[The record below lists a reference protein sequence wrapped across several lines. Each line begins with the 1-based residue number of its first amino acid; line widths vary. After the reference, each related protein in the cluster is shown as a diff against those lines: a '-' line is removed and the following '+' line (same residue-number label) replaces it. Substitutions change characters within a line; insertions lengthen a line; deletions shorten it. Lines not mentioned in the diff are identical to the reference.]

1 MMYILTGATLVK
13 WVFLGHVSMS
23 LKILIV
29 EDNPDS
35 RNLLHFLLTCKGFS
49 VTTAVDGAE
58 GFYMAKVEIPDL
70 LITDLMMPNVD
81 GIELIK
87 QIRGET
93 EIAAMPI
100 LVYTAYGA
108 ETVDQAIAAGANQTF
123 YKPIDLDSMLEYI
136 QELLNSAKASEQ

>member
-1 MMYILTGATLVK
+1 VK
-13 WVFLGHVSMS
+13 WVFLGRFSMS

-35 RNLLHFLLTCKGFS
+35 RNLLHFLLTSKGFS
-49 VTTAVDGAE
+49 VATAVDGAE

-93 EIAAMPI
+93 EIATMPI

-108 ETVDQAIAAGANQTF
+108 ETVDQAIAAGANRTY

-136 QELLNSAKASEQ
+136 QELLNSAKESEP